1 MQQYEGSASGND
13 SAGGYLRSGSW
24 AAAPALLQDGRLM
37 EQKGRVEEAK
47 AIYLAILQGKP
58 MHREA
63 LNDLGN
69 LLFAQGRSAEA
80 RPYYE
85 AAVASHPKDPMS
97 LVNLGNLL
105 MKLGEPTEARKLF
118 EGALDV
124 DPHYRPAHAGMSFAL
139 SDLGDSEV
147 AAEHRRIA
155 FQNHCVVSAPYRG
168 AQPPITVLE
177 LVSTI
182 GGNIR
187 TQEFLSDRI
196 FKRFLVATEFYHPGT
211 VLPPHDLV
219 VNAIGDVDVA
229 DDALAVA
236 ESMMGRTGAPVINHP
251 TAVRATSRCAI
262 AERLA
267 GVANVVTPKTVLLS
281 RDLLEAED
289 AEAVLSDRGF
299 EFPMLLRSPGFH
311 GGEHF
316 VKVEAGAQLRTALA
330 DLPGEQV
337 LVIQYLDARRRDGK
351 IRKYRVMM
359 VDGRIYPL
367 HVAVSWNWKI
377 HYFSAEMADHAV
389 HRAEDAAFLGDMAG
403 ALGPRATVALE
414 EIQATLG
421 LDYGG
426 IDFGLNE
433 DGEVLLF
440 EANATMAVVV
450 PDKGEQWEY
459 RRGPVETIYKAV
471 WMMLMSRGRKVREE
485 IWRDSNPTAIDDEA
499 LIGNA

>member
-1 MQQYEGSASGND
+1 MQQHEGSTYGNE
-13 SAGGYLRSGSW
+13 SAGGCLQSGLW
-24 AAAPALLQDGRLM
+24 AAPALLQEGRLM

-47 AIYLAILQGKP
+47 AIYLTLLQDEP

-85 AAVASHPKDPMS
+85 AAVASHPRDPMS

-105 MKLGEPTEARKLF
+105 MKLRELTGARKLF

-124 DPHYRPAHAGMSFAL
+124 DPDYRPAHAGMSFVL
-139 SDLGDSEV
+139 SDLGELEV
-147 AAEHRRIA
+147 AAKHRCIA
-155 FQNHCVVSAPYRG
+155 FQDHCVVSSPYRG
-168 AQPPITVLE
+168 AQPPIMVME

-196 FKRFLVATEFYHPGT
+196 FKRFLVATEFYHSGT

-219 VNAIGDVDVA
+219 VNAIGDADVA

-236 ESMMGRTGAPVINHP
+236 ESMMGRTEAPVINHP

-267 GVANVVTPKTVLLS
+267 GVANVITPKTVLLS
-281 RDLLEAED
+281 RELLESDD
-289 AEAVLSDRGF
+289 AEAMLSDRGF

-316 VKVEAGAQLRTALA
+316 VKVETGAQLGTALA
-330 DLPGEQV
+330 DLPGERL
-337 LVIQYLDARRRDGK
+337 LVIQYLDARRGDGK
-351 IRKYRVMM
+351 TRKYRVMM

-367 HVAVSWNWKI
+367 HIAVSWNWKI
-377 HYFSAEMADHAV
+377 HYFSAEMADHAG
-389 HRAEDAAFLGDMAG
+389 HRAEDAAFLDDMVG
-403 ALGPRATVALE
+403 VLGLRAMAALE
-414 EIQATLG
+414 KIQVTLG

-433 DGEVLLF
+433 DGEVLVF

-450 PDKGEQWEY
+450 PNKGEQWEY
-459 RRGPVETIYKAV
+459 RRGPVEMIYKAV
-471 WMMLMSRGRKVREE
+471 WMMLMSRGRKFGEE
-485 IWRDSNPTAIDDEA
+485 V
-499 LIGNA
+499 